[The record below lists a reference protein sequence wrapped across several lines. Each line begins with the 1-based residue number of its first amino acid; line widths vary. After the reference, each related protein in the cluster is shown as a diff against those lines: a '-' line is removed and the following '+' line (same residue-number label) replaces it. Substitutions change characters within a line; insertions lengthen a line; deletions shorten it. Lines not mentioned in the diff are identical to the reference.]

1 MKKFEISL
9 VPYSFSPIPI
19 DMDPSTKKKLEIKE
33 NQDQGG
39 VYIKDCIIKIAHAP
53 SDLEKALKD
62 GNKNKSMGETQ
73 MNRDSSRSHCVFT
86 IYVETSEM
94 LPVT

>member
-1 MKKFEISL
+1 MTKHSGT
-9 VPYSFSPIPI
+9 
-19 DMDPSTKKKLEIKE
+19 DPQSKKKLEIKE
-33 NQDQGG
+33 KQDQGG
-39 VYIKDCIIKIAHAP
+39 VYVKDCIIRVAHGP
-53 SDLEKALKD
+53 EDLEKALKD

-94 LPVT
+94 L